1 MGRIKRE
8 DWRLVVVCGRRVAG
22 RTRAILAVAGARRAA
37 MGDGISANRAALL
50 SAAPGRS
57 QKSSRAKE
65 KPKKQKRVSSRTRG
79 DEDEALAAGPGP
91 ATAGRAMGLAST
103 SEGLP

>member
-1 MGRIKRE
+1 MGG
-8 DWRLVVVCGRRVAG
+8 CCRRVAG
-22 RTRAILAVAGARRAA
+22 RTRARLAVAGTRRAA
-37 MGDGISANRAALL
+37 GDGISANRAALL

-79 DEDEALAAGPGP
+79 DEDEALAAAGP
-91 ATAGRAMGLAST
+91 ATADRAMAG
-103 SEGLP
+103 